1 MFEKIK
7 EMINKKQERKQ
18 EIYAQ
23 AEASTGIDEL
33 KKYNKEMDELNA
45 EIREL
50 QGVLDNFSEGSTAGV
65 AERTLAVNGEIPG
78 VSVTRGYNPNIIP
91 GIIPGIIK
99 ANARSQSA
107 GFEKYD
113 MDKVV
118 FRSGEWL
125 SNKYNTAGINAEKCL
140 RAAITGNRNDL
151 NEAEQRALTP
161 TNTGA
166 ILAPVVSSIIID
178 NLRQTDWMA
187 LFEPSIVDME
197 TGEVKIPNITTAP
210 TAIMHTPGEQEN
222 VSNPVIT
229 PATLKAK
236 TIMVLCEV
244 ANELLQDSAISQ
256 GIILQTAIGAIS
268 NKLLQQVLY
277 GTGQGAEIKGI
288 TRYSA
293 ESFADAGD
301 KAAELDIFKL
311 VTSARAAITKNN
323 GDINAMLY
331 DCDLETRLDVRT
343 AEGQLITPPRSLS
356 TLYEAGKVLAHPSV
370 ATGDMLFMQAD
381 ALFLGIRQGL
391 EIQLDPYSSFNS
403 NNTKFRV
410 ILRADAF
417 ANTAKMVYYSNI
429 PAEEPV
435 A

>member
-23 AEASTGIDEL
+23 AKASTDIDEL

-78 VSVTRGYNPNIIP
+78 VSVTRGWGYNPNIIP
-91 GIIPGIIK
+91 GITK

-187 LFEPSIVDME
+187 LFEPSIVVME

-277 GTGQGAEIKGI
+277 GTGQSAEIKGI

-331 DCDLETRLDVRT
+331 DCDLETRLDART

-356 TLYEAGKVLAHPSV
+356 ALYEAGKVLAHPSV

-391 EIQLDPYSSFNS
+391 EIQLDPYSSFDS

>member
-23 AEASTGIDEL
+23 AKASTDIDEL

-50 QGVLDNFSEGSTAGV
+50 QDVLDNFSEGSTAGV

-78 VSVTRGYNPNIIP
+78 VSVTREYNPNIIP
-91 GIIPGIIK
+91 GITK

-187 LFEPSIVDME
+187 LFEPSIVVME

-277 GTGQGAEIKGI
+277 GTGQSAEIKGI

-356 TLYEAGKVLAHPSV
+356 ALYEAGKVLAHPSV

-391 EIQLDPYSSFNS
+391 EIQLDPYSSFDS

>member
-23 AEASTGIDEL
+23 AKASTDIDEL

-78 VSVTRGYNPNIIP
+78 VSVTREYNPNIIP
-91 GIIPGIIK
+91 GITK

-187 LFEPSIVDME
+187 LFEPSIVDMQTE
-197 TGEVKIPNITTAP
+197 EVKDPQYHCGTNRNYAYSRRTRRC
-210 TAIMHTPGEQEN
+210 GQSSYYS
-222 VSNPVIT
+222 SNP
-229 PATLKAK
+229 
-236 TIMVLCEV
+236 
-244 ANELLQDSAISQ
+244 Q
-256 GIILQTAIGAIS
+256 G
-268 NKLLQQVLY
+268 
-277 GTGQGAEIKGI
+277 
-288 TRYSA
+288 
-293 ESFADAGD
+293 
-301 KAAELDIFKL
+301 
-311 VTSARAAITKNN
+311 
-323 GDINAMLY
+323 
-331 DCDLETRLDVRT
+331 
-343 AEGQLITPPRSLS
+343 
-356 TLYEAGKVLAHPSV
+356 
-370 ATGDMLFMQAD
+370 
-381 ALFLGIRQGL
+381 
-391 EIQLDPYSSFNS
+391 
-403 NNTKFRV
+403 
-410 ILRADAF
+410 
-417 ANTAKMVYYSNI
+417 
-429 PAEEPV
+429 
-435 A
+435 

>member
-23 AEASTGIDEL
+23 AEASTDIDEL

-50 QGVLDNFSEGSTAGV
+50 RGVLDNFSEGSTAGV

-78 VSVTRGYNPNIIP
+78 VRVIRGYNPDIIP
-91 GIIPGIIK
+91 IPDIVK

-187 LFEPSIVDME
+187 LFEPSIVVME

-229 PATLKAK
+229 PVTLKAK

-331 DCDLETRLDVRT
+331 DCDLETRLDART
-343 AEGQLITPPRSLS
+343 AEGQLITPPRFLS
-356 TLYEAGKVLAHPSV
+356 ALYEAGKVLAHPSV
-370 ATGDMLFMQAD
+370 APGDMLFMQAD

-391 EIQLDPYSSFNS
+391 EIQLDPYSSFDS

-429 PAEEPV
+429 PSV
-435 A
+435 I